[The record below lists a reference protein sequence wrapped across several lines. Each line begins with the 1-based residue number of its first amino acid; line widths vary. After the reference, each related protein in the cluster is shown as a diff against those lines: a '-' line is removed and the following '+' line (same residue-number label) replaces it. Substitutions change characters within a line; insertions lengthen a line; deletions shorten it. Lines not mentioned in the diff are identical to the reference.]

1 MICPQCRIELPEESK
16 FCKECGRGYFV
27 FRDPGTGK
35 SRLVN
40 DKCCQIDTEIVECR
54 KSQEGVYM
62 RTARVKEHESAN
74 DRITARVP
82 HATRS
87 IIERAAAIYGA
98 TINQFIVQAA
108 VERANEVL
116 QSAETIALSARDAKN
131 FLNAL
136 AKPPQPNEIL
146 LEAVCDHA
154 RLIESRD

>member
-1 MICPQCRIELPEESK
+1 
-16 FCKECGRGYFV
+16 
-27 FRDPGTGK
+27 
-35 SRLVN
+35 
-40 DKCCQIDTEIVECR
+40 
-54 KSQEGVYM
+54 M
-62 RTARVKEHESAN
+62 RAARVKENESAN

-98 TINQFIVQAA
+98 SINQFIVQAA

-116 QSAETIALSARDAKN
+116 QSAEKITLSARDAKN

-136 AKPPQPNEIL
+136 SKPQQPNEIL
-146 LEAVCDHA
+146 LEAVCAHA

>member
-1 MICPQCRIELPEESK
+1 
-16 FCKECGRGYFV
+16 
-27 FRDPGTGK
+27 
-35 SRLVN
+35 
-40 DKCCQIDTEIVECR
+40 
-54 KSQEGVYM
+54 M
-62 RTARVKEHESAN
+62 RAARVKENESAN

-116 QSAETIALSARDAKN
+116 QSAETITLSARDAKN

-146 LEAVCDHA
+146 LEAVYAHA